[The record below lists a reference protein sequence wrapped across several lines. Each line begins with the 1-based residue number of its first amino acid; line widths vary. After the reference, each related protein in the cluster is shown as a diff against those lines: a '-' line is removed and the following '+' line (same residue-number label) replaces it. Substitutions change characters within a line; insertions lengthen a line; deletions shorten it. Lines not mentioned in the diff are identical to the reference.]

1 MEASLQSLAQAFE
14 SWENN
19 FRANP
24 GQFLTAEEI
33 AAEGVSELSASRAAY
48 MYALL
53 MEIEN

>member
-1 MEASLQSLAQAFE
+1 METSLHSLAQAFE
-14 SWENN
+14 AWENN
-19 FRANP
+19 YRANP
-24 GQFLTAEEI
+24 EHFLTAEEI

>member
-1 MEASLQSLAQAFE
+1 METSLQALAQAFE
-14 SWENN
+14 AWENN
-19 FRANP
+19 YRANP
-24 GQFLTAEEI
+24 EQFLTAEEI